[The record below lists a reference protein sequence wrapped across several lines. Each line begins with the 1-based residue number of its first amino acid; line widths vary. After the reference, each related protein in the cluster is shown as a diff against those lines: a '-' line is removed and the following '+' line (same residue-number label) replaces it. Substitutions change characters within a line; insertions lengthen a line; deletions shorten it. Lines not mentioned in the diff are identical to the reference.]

1 MHATPG
7 IHATQSIQDD
17 VYAQWV
23 KDPEGFWAEA
33 AEAIHWSKRWD
44 RVLDSSRAPFYR
56 WFPGGVVNT
65 CYNALDWHVEHGRGD
80 QPALVY
86 DSPVTG
92 TIKTFTFRELLSEV
106 ARFAGVLVGQG
117 AGKGHRVIIYMPM
130 VPEAVIAMLAC
141 ARIGAIHSVVFGGF
155 AANELANR
163 ISDARPKVI
172 VSASCGI
179 EPGRVIAYKPMLDEA
194 IELSPSKPE
203 TCVILQRPQVTA
215 ELKPGRDRDWNEV
228 MRDAEPA
235 VCVPVEATDP

>member
-1 MHATPG
+1 MHTTPG

-33 AEAIHWSKRWD
+33 GDAIHWNKRWD

-106 ARFAGVLVGQG
+106 PLRRSAGRTGRREGPPDHHLHAHGPGSGYRDAGV
-117 AGKGHRVIIYMPM
+117 R
-130 VPEAVIAMLAC
+130 
-141 ARIGAIHSVVFGGF
+141 
-155 AANELANR
+155 ANR
-163 ISDARPKVI
+163 GDPFGRIRGLRLARARGAHQ
-172 VSASCGI
+172 SRGAH
-179 EPGRVIAYKPMLDEA
+179 A
-194 IELSPSKPE
+194 
-203 TCVILQRPQVTA
+203 
-215 ELKPGRDRDWNEV
+215 DRLRLVRHRSESRGSV
-228 MRDAEPA
+228 PA
-235 VCVPVEATDP
+235 VARQC